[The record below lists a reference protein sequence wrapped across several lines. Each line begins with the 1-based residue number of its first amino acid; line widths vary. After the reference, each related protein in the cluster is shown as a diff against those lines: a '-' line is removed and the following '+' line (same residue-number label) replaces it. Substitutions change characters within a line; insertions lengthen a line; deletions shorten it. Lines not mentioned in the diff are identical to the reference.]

1 MQFHLLDLGPPIE
14 SRFFAFPRAPGGGGG
29 GGGRRGDCTG
39 WLTRYVPR
47 ISEGWRTNE
56 FRTNKY
62 LSQIVFTFDFFFQSQ
77 HINYERLNLSFAVG
91 RLLCLTFSYIYLSIY
106 FFVPSVACLR
116 L

>member
-29 GGGRRGDCTG
+29 GGGGFWTTPRGRRGDCTS

-62 LSQIVFTFDFFFQSQ
+62 LSQIVFTFDFFS
-77 HINYERLNLSFAVG
+77 ES
-91 RLLCLTFSYIYLSIY
+91 T
-106 FFVPSVACLR
+106 
-116 L
+116 